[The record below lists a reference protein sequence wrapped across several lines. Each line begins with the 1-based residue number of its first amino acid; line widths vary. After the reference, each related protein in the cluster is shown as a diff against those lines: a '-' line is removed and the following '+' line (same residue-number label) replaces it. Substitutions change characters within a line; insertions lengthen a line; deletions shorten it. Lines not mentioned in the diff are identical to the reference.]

1 MRFLKFFGVIVL
13 PLFSFVG
20 GFFLT
25 EWVFRMKQI
34 PYPSQLFGLAVG
46 LGLASWTLAIV
57 KLVQLKRSK
66 RHCEPREGRSP
77 PAACRLPAGKAGT
90 GRQSYRSDC
99 FVVVSLLLAMTSLHW
114 YRRFLMKKWMIIAS
128 FFALLA
134 VFGSQ
139 NLWADDAA
147 LSMKLNQVIAKQD
160 EILKELGEIKEELR
174 IVKVR
179 ASNQ

>member
-1 MRFLKFFGVIVL
+1 
-13 PLFSFVG
+13 
-20 GFFLT
+20 
-25 EWVFRMKQI
+25 
-34 PYPSQLFGLAVG
+34 
-46 LGLASWTLAIV
+46 
-57 KLVQLKRSK
+57 
-66 RHCEPREGRSP
+66 
-77 PAACRLPAGKAGT
+77 
-90 GRQSYRSDC
+90 
-99 FVVVSLLLAMTSLHW
+99 
-114 YRRFLMKKWMIIAS
+114 MKKWMIIAS